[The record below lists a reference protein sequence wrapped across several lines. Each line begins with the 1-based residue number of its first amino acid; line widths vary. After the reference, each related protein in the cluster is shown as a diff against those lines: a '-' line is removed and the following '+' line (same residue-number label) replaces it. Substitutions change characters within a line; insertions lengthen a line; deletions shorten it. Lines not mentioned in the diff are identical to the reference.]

1 MKSSFA
7 RFCAIVCLATFGLA
21 SSASAEL
28 IYGVAAVG
36 NATSLVTWDSA
47 SPNNLISGNFVSG
60 LQVNET
66 LVGIDYR
73 PATGQLYALGT
84 SSRLYTVNPANG
96 AATEVPPPGAFTP
109 ALNGFS
115 FGFDF
120 NPVID
125 RIRTVAETNSNMVLN
140 PNDGSATAF
149 TNLFYGPADP
159 NFGVDPN
166 VVHSAYTNNFAGA
179 QATQLYGVDTF
190 LNILVTQANNAG
202 TLGTVGP
209 LGIDVGALGGFDIS
223 GTTGTAYAAMLPAG
237 TSVSEFYS
245 INLATGL
252 ATPLGVVDG
261 GLIITAMTVAPRVI
275 PEPATLGMTAFALI
289 GGLSF
294 RRRSA

>member
-1 MKSSFA
+1 MKSSVV
-7 RFCAIVCLATFGLA
+7 RFCAIVCLATLGLS

-47 SPNNLISGNFVSG
+47 SPNNLLTGNFVSG

-73 PATGQLYALGT
+73 PQTGQLYALGT

-96 AATEVPPPGAFTP
+96 AATAVAGAFVPP
-109 ALNGFS
+109 LNGFS

-125 RIRTVAETNSNMVLN
+125 RIRNVAETNMNRVLD
-140 PNDGSATAF
+140 PNTGTVQLVA
-149 TNLFYGPADP
+149 TNLAYGPADP

-166 VVHSAYTNNFAGA
+166 VVHSAYTNNVPNAPS
-179 QATQLYGVDTF
+179 TQLYGIDTG

-209 LGIDVGALGGFDIS
+209 LGVDVGALGGFDVS

-237 TSVSEFYS
+237 SSVSEFYS

-252 ATPLGVVDG
+252 ATSLGVVDG
-261 GLIITAMTVAPRVI
+261 GLIITAMTVAPAI
-275 PEPATLGMTAFALI
+275 PEPATLGMAAIALI
-289 GGLSF
+289 GGISL